1 MVDLND
7 QAAASLAGQIEAESG
22 RRAIGVACDVSDPES
37 VAEMVD
43 GVCRELG
50 DIRILVNNAAGKS
63 DDLGA
68 FFAPFEDYDLKTW
81 RDITSVNV
89 DGVFLVAQAVGRAMR
104 KHGKSSSIIQTS
116 SIYGIMGPDH
126 RIYEGSEYMGVEINT
141 PAVYSASKAA
151 VVGLTRHLATYWA
164 DAGIRVNAIAPGGVE
179 SGQNETFKS
188 NYCARIPMGRM
199 AQADEI
205 VGAVIFLSTDASA
218 YMTGQVLALDGGLSA
233 W

>member
-205 VGAVIFLSTDASA
+205 VGAVIFLSADASA